1 MCMSYP
7 VVETIPYATSL
18 RSTMEPQRTPRDPI
32 YISTAGL
39 LLREKHLASVKSGW
53 MWRKQVLMKGRM
65 LVASFVKHL
74 SSFKW
79 GAH

>member
-1 MCMSYP
+1 MSYLAG
-7 VVETIPYATSL
+7 ETIRYAISL

-39 LLREKHLASVKSGW
+39 LLREKHLASAKSGL
-53 MWRKQVLMKGRM
+53 MWKKQVLMKGRM

-79 GAH
+79 DAH